1 MIALGGYWKSRD
13 FKPGNAHSSL
23 VRLPLGP
30 LNLFPAGHHPFADQ
44 AFVHDG
50 GEIIYP
56 LPNGLQAYMLV
67 KGDDTRID
75 AGPIDVVSDALRTS
89 GTFEIVNGIS
99 CNTCHKNG
107 MIGFTDVIA
116 KSSAVFGDPE
126 RRVKE
131 LYVPE
136 KTMKRFL
143 DDDTQRFVAAL
154 EQAIGPF
161 LREGEDA
168 KNRRKTEQ
176 FPEPISELAR
186 AYRLDYLDL
195 AAVAAEHDV
204 ETAEDFQKLI
214 SPVTLKRLGLEAL
227 LDKKRGV
234 VSRADWEAVDNGVSL
249 MQRVGQE
256 LRKEPRNRR

>member
-1 MIALGGYWKSRD
+1 MTTRNG
-13 FKPGNAHSSL
+13 SSP
-23 VRLPLGP
+23 R
-30 LNLFPAGHHPFADQ
+30 
-44 AFVHDG
+44 
-50 GEIIYP
+50 
-56 LPNGLQAYMLV
+56 
-67 KGDDTRID
+67 
-75 AGPIDVVSDALRTS
+75 S
-89 GTFEIVNGIS
+89 
-99 CNTCHKNG
+99 
-107 MIGFTDVIA
+107 
-116 KSSAVFGDPE
+116 
-126 RRVKE
+126 
-131 LYVPE
+131 
-136 KTMKRFL
+136 
-143 DDDTQRFVAAL
+143 

-214 SPVTLKRLGLEAL
+214 SPVTLKRLGLEAP